1 MRAMSLVLLGCTAL
15 AHAQEAVTI
24 AEMSSTLIKTEGIF
38 RTVLKLPAKTT
49 LASSNKAT
57 ATRAQIVDGF
67 FALFT
72 VAKPKFTMSL
82 PAVPYDPKRLSAD
95 IKGEARQRLERLIRE
110 GFIAPYGP
118 LATSKGSGL
127 TISEYGDALG
137 QVIAR
142 TMERT
147 HLPSTAWSPYLQGP
161 NGPPPPKKKGS

>member
-1 MRAMSLVLLGCTAL
+1 MRPLCL
-15 AHAQEAVTI
+15 AFVCAVSIGNAQQPVTV
-24 AEMSSTLIKTEGIF
+24 AEMSSTLAKTEDIF
-38 RTVLKLPAKTT
+38 RTVLKLPVKTT
-49 LASSNKAT
+49 LASGNKAT
-57 ATRAQIVDGF
+57 ATRAQIIDGF
-67 FALFT
+67 FSLYT

-82 PAVPYDPKRLSAD
+82 PAVTYDQKRLSAD
-95 IKGEARQRLERLIRE
+95 IKGETRQRLERLIRE

-118 LATSKGSGL
+118 LATSKGNGL
-127 TISEYGDALG
+127 TVSEYGDALG